1 MLPMPRCMMLA
12 PSPARQ
18 RSDAELASEKRSLA
32 SILRDHGTLAV
43 PDAVDIALDVCDE
56 VATAHVH
63 GIVHGDLGMHRV
75 RTHWPRVPGQRVDLF
90 ALGEDDSAAFAFR
103 ASSAVGILIAP
114 EQRFGGVVD
123 IRADVWAV
131 GAILHWM
138 ISGAAPGSEPIEE
151 ALAGA
156 PRTLVVTIASC
167 LAEDPAKR
175 PQSAVELAEVIASFA
190 SSPAERFEQL
200 AGRRATLEK
209 AKRVRSELGD
219 VDGVLGRLDDAALA
233 RELVAA
239 AEPPVPAALPEID
252 RLISVVNRSTGTA
265 IFEQPS
271 SVANLVDDELDVETV
286 LAQPRYESER
296 SVPVPVPSPLSIAP
310 VDLSSELL
318 APPEPAVEVARAP
331 VVAPPEPS
339 PKSKPWMT
347 ALALVGAVA
356 AVALGVVIGM
366 RIVESAMARE
376 APTPVA
382 PAVAVAAAPAIETTA
397 AAAPTAL
404 PAATELVA
412 ATPATTAAPAVM
424 TPASLPDARPLT
436 PASLP
441 DARPITPS
449 SLPDAK
455 PAAIAPR
462 APSAKARGGVPAGFK
477 SFEGE

>member
-1 MLPMPRCMMLA
+1 MMLA

-75 RTHWPRVPGQRVDLF
+75 RTHWPRIPGQRVDLF
-90 ALGEDDSAAFAFR
+90 ALGENDSAAFAFR

-114 EQRFGGVVD
+114 EQRFGRVIDV
-123 IRADVWAV
+123 RADVWAV

-138 ISGAAPGSEPIEE
+138 ISGSAPGSEPIDE

-167 LAEDPAKR
+167 LADDPAKR
-175 PQSAVELAEVIASFA
+175 PQSVVELAEVIASFA

-200 AGRRATLEK
+200 AGRRATLEN
-209 AKRVRSELGD
+209 AKRVRAELGD

-233 RELVAA
+233 RELVAV
-239 AEPPVPAALPEID
+239 AEPPAPAALPEID

-265 IFEQPS
+265 IFEPS
-271 SVANLVDDELDVETV
+271 PSVTNLVDDELDVETV
-286 LAQPRYESER
+286 LAQPRYEAER
-296 SVPVPVPSPLSIAP
+296 SVPVPSPLSVAP
-310 VDLSSELL
+310 VDLSPLLL
-318 APPEPAVEVARAP
+318 APPKPAVAAAPVP
-331 VVAPPEPS
+331 VVASPAPA

-347 ALALVGAVA
+347 VLALVGAVA

-376 APTPVA
+376 APASPV
-382 PAVAVAAAPAIETTA
+382 VAAAAVPAIKTTA
-397 AAAPTAL
+397 AAAPPAVAAEAAPTIKTTAAAAPPAL
-404 PAATELVA
+404 PA
-412 ATPATTAAPAVM
+412 AAPAVM
-424 TPASLPDARPLT
+424 SPASLPDARPLT

-455 PAAIAPR
+455 PAPR
-462 APSAKARGGVPAGFK
+462 APSAKARDRVPAGFK
-477 SFEGE
+477 GFDGE